1 MSIGLGVEAAQVS
14 RFAGL
19 PVRWARAFGAVMP
32 VRTTAASAGSGPQTL
47 QGVAPGHLAFQPRI
61 CL

>member
-14 RFAGL
+14 RLAGL
-19 PVRWARAFGAVMP
+19 PVRWPRAFGAMMP
-32 VRTTAASAGSGPQTL
+32 VRTTLASAGSSPQML
-47 QGVAPGHLAFQPRI
+47 QEVAPGHLAFQPRI